1 MDDRAGMRS
10 QETLLRRDAAAVEAM
25 MQTIR
30 LGGRAELV
38 VTGISMLPFLHP
50 LRDSVILEA
59 PSALLVGDIVFFS
72 RGGGRF
78 ILHRIRR
85 ILKNGVLVVCGDNQ
99 DWTEQVAPE
108 QVLAK
113 AAAVRRS
120 GGRVISCRSAA
131 WRISGALWYPTRP
144 LRPALFSAACRIL
157 RKRRN

>member
-1 MDDRAGMRS
+1 MDDRAGTRS
-10 QETLLRRDAAAVEAM
+10 QESLLRRDAAAVEAM
-25 MQTIR
+25 MQAIR
-30 LGGRAELV
+30 LGGCAELV

-59 PSALLVGDIVFFS
+59 PSALRVGDIVFFS

-85 ILKNGVLVVCGDNQ
+85 ILKNGELVVCGDNQ

-113 AAAVRRS
+113 AAAVRR
-120 GGRVISCRSAA
+120 GGKVISCRSAA